1 MGAKITID
9 SATMMN
15 KGLEIIEAHHLFD
28 IAYDDIHVVVH
39 PKSIVHAFVERP
51 WMVLF

>member
-15 KGLEIIEAHHLFD
+15 KGLELIEAHYLFGFPSDQID
-28 IAYDDIHVVVH
+28 IIVH
-39 PKSIVHAFVERP
+39 PQSVVPGIVE
-51 WMVLF
+51 